1 MLLHKEGRGPL
12 IGFAITLIGLNAF
25 IALFAGGTFS
35 YIFLA
40 ISILFYLAVINF
52 FRYEPRKHSDGPLE
66 IVCPADGRVVVV
78 EETEETELLGCR
90 CLQVSVF
97 MSVFDMHVNWIP
109 CNGVGRACLAH
120 RWSLPLGSPA

>member
-40 ISILFYLAVINF
+40 ISILFYLAVIN
-52 FRYEPRKHSDGPLE
+52 
-66 IVCPADGRVVVV
+66 
-78 EETEETELLGCR
+78 
-90 CLQVSVF
+90 
-97 MSVFDMHVNWIP
+97 
-109 CNGVGRACLAH
+109 
-120 RWSLPLGSPA
+120 

>member
-40 ISILFYLAVINF
+40 ISIL
-52 FRYEPRKHSDGPLE
+52 PL
-66 IVCPADGRVVVV
+66 PAGIRLH
-78 EETEETELLGCR
+78 ERL
-90 CLQVSVF
+90 
-97 MSVFDMHVNWIP
+97 
-109 CNGVGRACLAH
+109 
-120 RWSLPLGSPA
+120 